1 MRLPLA
7 TTLLLVTGLAA
18 LAAGQGMGPRAE
30 QRAEQGAG
38 QGAGQETGNSTKQ
51 GAGQAHDVSTMEA
64 TPRNTGGNQ
73 VGLVCG

>member
-7 TTLLLVTGLAA
+7 TPLLLVTGLAA
-18 LAAGQGMGPRAE
+18 LAAGQG
-30 QRAEQGAG
+30 AG
-38 QGAGQETGNSTKQ
+38 QKTGNSTKQ

>member
-7 TTLLLVTGLAA
+7 TPVLLVTGLAA
-18 LAAGQGMGPRAE
+18 LAAGQGMG

-38 QGAGQETGNSTKQ
+38 QETGQGAGQ

>member
-18 LAAGQGMGPRAE
+18 LAAGQGMG
-30 QRAEQGAG
+30 QRAEQGAE

>member
-18 LAAGQGMGPRAE
+18 LAAGQGM
-30 QRAEQGAG
+30 G

>member
-7 TTLLLVTGLAA
+7 TPLLLVTGLAA
-18 LAAGQGMGPRAE
+18 LAAGQGMG
-30 QRAEQGAG
+30 QRAG
-38 QGAGQETGNSTKQ
+38 QGAGQETENSTKQ

>member
-1 MRLPLA
+1 MRLSLA
-7 TTLLLVTGLAA
+7 TPLMLVTGLAA
-18 LAAGQGMGPRAE
+18 LAAGQGMG
-30 QRAEQGAG
+30 QRAEQGAE
-38 QGAGQETGNSTKQ
+38 QETVQEAGNSTKQ